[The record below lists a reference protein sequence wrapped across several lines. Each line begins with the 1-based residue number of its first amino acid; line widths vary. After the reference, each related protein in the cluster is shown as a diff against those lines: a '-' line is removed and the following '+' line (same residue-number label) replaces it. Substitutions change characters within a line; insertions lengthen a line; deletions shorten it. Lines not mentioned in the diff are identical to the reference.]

1 MHGKS
6 VIKYLV
12 LFLYKVTVLEIIT
25 NHDVCLK
32 LYFKKILTLND

>member
-12 LFLYKVTVLEIIT
+12 LFLYKVTVLEILT

-32 LYFKKILTLND
+32 LYLKKIFTLND